1 MRSGGACSP
10 AGATRGADAFGS
22 YHPALVFTF
31 FACAIVLGMFVRN
44 PAFLAVTVVFSG
56 LYYAVL
62 AGRRSLRMLAGMVAL
77 FIAIA
82 VLNPLFNTRGDV
94 VLFTYF
100 DRPYT
105 LEALAYGAQTAALL
119 VGMLLWFSCYNIVMT
134 SDKFTYLF
142 GRMAPSVTLVFTMV
156 LRLIP
161 AYRRKIDE
169 LAAARSGIGR
179 SLSVGTL
186 SERVGGASAIL
197 SALTS
202 WALEGGMS
210 TADSMRS
217 RGFGQARRTAYARYR
232 FTARDGALLAC
243 MALLAAISV
252 GAIAGGFASADFA
265 SLAIAPASGPISAGA
280 GAAPDPISL
289 MIRSI
294 PDPISACGL
303 VAYSAFMALPSAIT
317 IGERL
322 LWHISLSN
330 S

>member
-1 MRSGGACSP
+1 MSPWLWAGIAVVAACALAALGVYRARLARKDDQAEANQSGLAALARP
-10 AGATRGADAFGS
+10 RAQRGAQTRS
-22 YHPALVFTF
+22 VRYHPALVFTF

-44 PAFLAVTVVFSG
+44 PAFLAATSVFSG

-77 FIAIA
+77 FIAVA

-105 LEALAYGAQTAALL
+105 LEALAYGVQTAALL

-161 AYRRKIDE
+161 AYHRKIDE
-169 LAAARSGIGR
+169 FAAARSGIGR
-179 SLSVGTL
+179 SPSVGTL
-186 SERVGGASAIL
+186 SERIEGASAIL

-243 MALLAAISV
+243 MALLAAISIA
-252 GAIAGGFASADFA
+252 AIAARVCKRGLRLPYCRAGVRLPLGGSW
-265 SLAIAPASGPISAGA
+265 GG
-280 GAAPDPISL
+280 
-289 MIRSI
+289 
-294 PDPISACGL
+294 
-303 VAYSAFMALPSAIT
+303 
-317 IGERL
+317 
-322 LWHISLSN
+322 H
-330 S
+330 

>member
-1 MRSGGACSP
+1 MRSDGACSR
-10 AGATRGADAFGS
+10 AGATRGADAFGA
-22 YHPALVFTF
+22 YHPALGFSF

-44 PAFLAVTVVFSG
+44 PAFLAATVVFSG

-62 AGRRSLRMLAGMVAL
+62 AGKRSLHMFAGM
-77 FIAIA
+77 A
-82 VLNPLFNTRGDV
+82 VLFMVVSLVNPLFNTRGDV

-142 GRMAPSVTLVFTMV
+142 GRMAPSVTLVLTMV
-156 LRLIP
+156 LRLVP
-161 AYRRKIDE
+161 TYRRKIDE

-179 SLSVGTL
+179 SPAAGKLSQRI
-186 SERVGGASAIL
+186 EGASAIL

-202 WALEGGMS
+202 WALEAGVS

-217 RGFGQARRTAYARYR
+217 RGFGQTRRTAYARYR
-232 FTARDGALLAC
+232 FTRRDGVLLAC
-243 MALLAAISV
+243 MAVLVAISV
-252 GAIAGGFASADFA
+252 AAIAGGFASADFA
-265 SLAIAPASGPISAGA
+265 SLTIAPASGPTSAGA
-280 GAAPDPISL
+280 HAAPDPISL
-289 MIRSI
+289 MIGSV

-303 VAYSAFMALPSAIT
+303 VAYSVFMALPSAIT

>member
-1 MRSGGACSP
+1 MRSGGACPP
-10 AGATRGADAFGS
+10 AGTAKGADAFGA
-22 YHPALVFTF
+22 YHPALGFSF

-44 PAFLAVTVVFSG
+44 PAFLAATVVFSG
-56 LYYAVL
+56 IYYAVL
-62 AGRRSLRMLAGMVAL
+62 AGRRSLRMFAGM
-77 FIAIA
+77 A
-82 VLNPLFNTRGDV
+82 VLFTVVTLVNPLFNTRGDI

-105 LEALAYGAQTAALL
+105 LEAFAY
-119 VGMLLWFSCYNIVMT
+119 GMLLWFSCYNIVMT

-142 GRMAPSVTLVFTMV
+142 GRMAPSVTFVFTMV
-156 LRLIP
+156 LRLVP
-161 AYRRKIDE
+161 TYRRKIDE

-179 SLSVGTL
+179 SPAAGKLSQRI
-186 SERVGGASAIL
+186 EGASAIL

-202 WALEGGMS
+202 WALEGGVS

-217 RGFGQARRTAYARYR
+217 RGFGQARRTAYVRYR
-232 FTARDGALLAC
+232 FTRRDGVLLAC
-243 MALLAAISV
+243 MAVLVAISV
-252 GAIAGGFASADFA
+252 AAIAGGFASADFT
-265 SLAIAPASGPISAGA
+265 SLTIAPTSGLTSAGVH
-280 GAAPDPISL
+280 AAPDLVSL
-289 MIRSI
+289 MMGAV

>member
-1 MRSGGACSP
+1 MRSSGACPP
-10 AGATRGADAFGS
+10 AGAARGADAFGA
-22 YHPALVFTF
+22 YHPALGFSF

-44 PAFLAVTVVFSG
+44 PAFLAATVVFSG
-56 LYYAVL
+56 LYYTVL
-62 AGRRSLRMLAGMVAL
+62 AGRRSLRMFAGM
-77 FIAIA
+77 A
-82 VLNPLFNTRGDV
+82 VLFTVVTLVNPLFNTRGDV

-119 VGMLLWFSCYNIVMT
+119 VGMLLWLSCYNIVMT

-156 LRLIP
+156 LRLVP
-161 AYRRKIDE
+161 TYRRKIDE

-179 SLSVGTL
+179 SPAAGKLL
-186 SERVGGASAIL
+186 QRVGQASAIL
-197 SALTS
+197 SALAS
-202 WALEGGMS
+202 WALEGGVS

-243 MALLAAISV
+243 MAVLVAISV
-252 GAIAGGFASADFA
+252 AAIAGGFASADFA
-265 SLAIAPASGPISAGA
+265 SQDIAPASGFATA
-280 GAAPDPISL
+280 EVHAAPDPVLL
-289 MIRSI
+289 MMGAV
-294 PDPISACGL
+294 PDPVSACGL
-303 VAYSAFMALPSAIT
+303 IAYSAFMALPSAIT
-317 IGERL
+317 IGERF

>member
-1 MRSGGACSP
+1 MRSGSACPP
-10 AGATRGADAFGS
+10 AGTVRDADAFGA
-22 YHPALVFTF
+22 YHPALGFSF

-44 PAFLAVTVVFSG
+44 PAFLAATVVFSG

-62 AGRRSLRMLAGMVAL
+62 AGRRSLRMFAGMAVLFAVVAL
-77 FIAIA
+77 
-82 VLNPLFNTRGDV
+82 VNPLFNTRGDI

-156 LRLIP
+156 LRLVP
-161 AYRRKIDE
+161 TYRRKIDE

-179 SLSVGTL
+179 SPAVGKL

-232 FTARDGALLAC
+232 FAARDGALLAC

-289 MIRSI
+289 MIGSV

>member
-1 MRSGGACSP
+1 MRSGGACPP
-10 AGATRGADAFGS
+10 AGTARGADTFGA
-22 YHPALVFTF
+22 YHPALGFSF
-31 FACAIVLGMFVRN
+31 FACAIALGMFVRN
-44 PAFLAVTVVFSG
+44 PMFLAATVVFSG

-62 AGRRSLRMLAGMVAL
+62 AGRRSLRMFAGM
-77 FIAIA
+77 A
-82 VLNPLFNTRGDV
+82 VLFAVVTLVNPLFNTRGDV

-105 LEALAYGAQTAALL
+105 LEAIAYGAQTAALL

-156 LRLIP
+156 LRLVP
-161 AYRRKIDE
+161 TYRRKIDE

-179 SLSVGTL
+179 SPAVGTF
-186 SERVGGASAIL
+186 SQRIGGASAVL
-197 SALTS
+197 SALAS
-202 WALEGGMS
+202 WALEGGVS

-243 MALLAAISV
+243 MAVLVAVSV
-252 GAIAGGFASADFA
+252 AAIAGGFASANFA
-265 SLAIAPASGPISAGA
+265 SQDIAPASGFATAGA
-280 GAAPDPISL
+280 GATPDPVSL
-289 MIRSI
+289 MMGAL
-294 PDPISACGL
+294 PDPVSACGL
-303 VAYSAFMALPSAIT
+303 VAYSTFMALPSAIT

-322 LWHISLSN
+322 IWHISLSN

>member
-1 MRSGGACSP
+1 M
-10 AGATRGADAFGS
+10 
-22 YHPALVFTF
+22 
-31 FACAIVLGMFVRN
+31 
-44 PAFLAVTVVFSG
+44 
-56 LYYAVL
+56 
-62 AGRRSLRMLAGMVAL
+62 
-77 FIAIA
+77 
-82 VLNPLFNTRGDV
+82 LNPLFNTRGDV

-105 LEALAYGAQTAALL
+105 LEALAFGVQTAALL

-161 AYRRKIDE
+161 AYHRKIDE

-179 SLSVGTL
+179 SPAVGKL

-197 SALTS
+197 SAFTS

-243 MALLAAISV
+243 MALLAAISIA
-252 GAIAGGFASADFA
+252 AIAGGFASADFV
-265 SLAIAPASGPISAGA
+265 SLAVAPASGPISAGA
-280 GAAPDPISL
+280 GAGPDPISL
-289 MIRSI
+289 MIGSV
-294 PDPISACGL
+294 PDPVAACGL

-322 LWHISLSN
+322 LWHISL
-330 S
+330 

>member
-10 AGATRGADAFGS
+10 AGATRGSDAFGS
-22 YHPALVFTF
+22 YHPALVFSF

-44 PAFLAVTVVFSG
+44 PAFLAATVVFSG
-56 LYYAVL
+56 LYYTVL
-62 AGRRSLRMLAGMVAL
+62 AGKRSLRMLAGMVAL
-77 FIAIA
+77 FIAVA

-105 LEALAYGAQTAALL
+105 LEALVFGVQTA
-119 VGMLLWFSCYNIVMT
+119 GMLLWFSCYNIVMT

-161 AYRRKIDE
+161 AYHRKIDE

-179 SLSVGTL
+179 SPAVGKL

-252 GAIAGGFASADFA
+252 AAIAGGFASADFVSFA
-265 SLAIAPASGPISAGA
+265 VAPASGPISAGA
-280 GAAPDPISL
+280 GAVPDPISL
-289 MIRSI
+289 MIGSVS
-294 PDPISACGL
+294 DPVAACGL

>member
-10 AGATRGADAFGS
+10 AGATSGAGAFGS

-56 LYYAVL
+56 LYYTVL
-62 AGRRSLRMLAGMVAL
+62 AGKRSLRMLAGMVAL
-77 FIAIA
+77 FIAVA

-105 LEALAYGAQTAALL
+105 LEALAFGVQTAALL

-161 AYRRKIDE
+161 AYHRKIDE
-169 LAAARSGIGR
+169 LAAARSGIGC
-179 SLSVGTL
+179 SPAVGKL

-202 WALEGGMS
+202 WALEGGHVDGRLHAQPRLRPGEAHCLRALS
-210 TADSMRS
+210 LHRARWGAPCVHGVARCDLGRGDCRRVCKRGLRFPYCRAGVWPHLGRS
-217 RGFGQARRTAYARYR
+217 W
-232 FTARDGALLAC
+232 
-243 MALLAAISV
+243 
-252 GAIAGGFASADFA
+252 
-265 SLAIAPASGPISAGA
+265 SG
-280 GAAPDPISL
+280 
-289 MIRSI
+289 
-294 PDPISACGL
+294 
-303 VAYSAFMALPSAIT
+303 T
-317 IGERL
+317 
-322 LWHISLSN
+322 
-330 S
+330 

>member
-1 MRSGGACSP
+1 MRSGGACPP
-10 AGATRGADAFGS
+10 AGTAKGADAFGA
-22 YHPALVFTF
+22 YHPALGFSF

-44 PAFLAVTVVFSG
+44 PAFLAATVVLSG

-62 AGRRSLRMLAGMVAL
+62 AGRRSLRMLAGMAVLFTVVAL
-77 FIAIA
+77 
-82 VLNPLFNTRGDV
+82 VNPLFNTRGDV

-105 LEALAYGAQTAALL
+105 LEALAFGVQTAALL

-161 AYRRKIDE
+161 AYHRKIDE

-179 SLSVGTL
+179 SPAIGKLSQRI
-186 SERVGGASAIL
+186 EEASAIL

-202 WALEGGMS
+202 WALEGGVS

-232 FTARDGALLAC
+232 FTGRDGVLLAC

-252 GAIAGGFASADFA
+252 AAIAGGFASADFA
-265 SLAIAPASGPISAGA
+265 SLAIAPASGPISAEA
-280 GAAPDPISL
+280 GAAPDPVSL
-289 MIRSI
+289 MIGSV
-294 PDPISACGL
+294 PDPISACGF

-322 LWHISLSN
+322 IWHISLSN

>member
-77 FIAIA
+77 FIAVA

-105 LEALAYGAQTAALL
+105 LEALAYGVQTAALL

-161 AYRRKIDE
+161 AYRAQPVGRDA
-169 LAAARSGIGR
+169 LGAHRGGIGD
-179 SLSVGTL
+179 SL
-186 SERVGGASAIL
+186 GAHV
-197 SALTS
+197 
-202 WALEGGMS
+202 
-210 TADSMRS
+210 
-217 RGFGQARRTAYARYR
+217 
-232 FTARDGALLAC
+232 
-243 MALLAAISV
+243 V
-252 GAIAGGFASADFA
+252 GA
-265 SLAIAPASGPISAGA
+265 
-280 GAAPDPISL
+280 
-289 MIRSI
+289 
-294 PDPISACGL
+294 
-303 VAYSAFMALPSAIT
+303 
-317 IGERL
+317 
-322 LWHISLSN
+322 
-330 S
+330 

>member
-1 MRSGGACSP
+1 
-10 AGATRGADAFGS
+10 
-22 YHPALVFTF
+22 
-31 FACAIVLGMFVRN
+31 
-44 PAFLAVTVVFSG
+44 
-56 LYYAVL
+56 
-62 AGRRSLRMLAGMVAL
+62 
-77 FIAIA
+77 
-82 VLNPLFNTRGDV
+82 
-94 VLFTYF
+94 
-100 DRPYT
+100 
-105 LEALAYGAQTAALL
+105 
-119 VGMLLWFSCYNIVMT
+119 MT

-156 LRLIP
+156 LRLVP
-161 AYRRKIDE
+161 AYHRKIDE

-179 SLSVGTL
+179 SPSVGTL

-280 GAAPDPISL
+280 GAATDPVSL
-289 MIRSI
+289 MIRSV

-303 VAYSAFMALPSAIT
+303 VAYSTFMALPSAIT
-317 IGERL
+317 IGERI

>member
-1 MRSGGACSP
+1 MSSDDACPP
-10 AGATRGADAFGS
+10 AGAVRGAEAFGA
-22 YHPALVFTF
+22 YHPALGFSF
-31 FACAIVLGMFVRN
+31 FACAIALGMFVRN
-44 PAFLAVTVVFSG
+44 PAFLAATVVLSG

-62 AGRRSLRMLAGMVAL
+62 AGRRSLRMFAGM
-77 FIAIA
+77 A
-82 VLNPLFNTRGDV
+82 VLFAVVTLVNPLFNTRGDV

-105 LEALAYGAQTAALL
+105 LEAIAYGAQTAALL

-156 LRLIP
+156 LRLVP
-161 AYRRKIDE
+161 TYRRKIDE

-179 SLSVGTL
+179 SPAAGKLL
-186 SERVGGASAIL
+186 QRVGQASAIL
-197 SALTS
+197 SALAS
-202 WALEGGMS
+202 WALEGGVS

-243 MALLAAISV
+243 MAVLVAISV
-252 GAIAGGFASADFA
+252 AAIAGGFASADFA
-265 SLAIAPASGPISAGA
+265 SQDIAPASGFATA
-280 GAAPDPISL
+280 EVHAAPDPVLL
-289 MIRSI
+289 MMGAV
-294 PDPISACGL
+294 PDPVSACGL
-303 VAYSAFMALPSAIT
+303 VAYSTFMALPTAIT

-322 LWHISLSN
+322 IWHISLSN

>member
-1 MRSGGACSP
+1 MRSGGACPPS
-10 AGATRGADAFGS
+10 GAARGADAFGA
-22 YHPALVFTF
+22 YHPALGFSF

-44 PAFLAVTVVFSG
+44 PAFLAATVVFSG

-62 AGRRSLRMLAGMVAL
+62 AGRRSLRMFAGMAVLFAVVAL
-77 FIAIA
+77 
-82 VLNPLFNTRGDV
+82 VNPLFNTRGDI

-119 VGMLLWFSCYNIVMT
+119 VGMLLWFSCYKIVMT

-156 LRLIP
+156 LRLVP
-161 AYRRKIDE
+161 TYRRKIDE

-179 SLSVGTL
+179 SPAVGTL
-186 SERVGGASAIL
+186 SERVGGASAVL
-197 SALTS
+197 SALSS

-232 FTARDGALLAC
+232 FTERDGALLAC
-243 MALLAAISV
+243 MALLAAISIA
-252 GAIAGGFASADFA
+252 AIAGGFASADFA
-265 SLAIAPASGPISAGA
+265 SLAIAPASGPVSAGA

-289 MIRSI
+289 MIGSV

-303 VAYSAFMALPSAIT
+303 VAYSVFMALPSAIT

>member
-22 YHPALVFTF
+22 YHPALGFSF
-31 FACAIVLGMFVRN
+31 FACAIALGMFVRN
-44 PAFLAVTVVFSG
+44 PAFLAATVVFSG

-62 AGRRSLRMLAGMVAL
+62 AGRRSLRMLAGMAVLFTVVAL
-77 FIAIA
+77 
-82 VLNPLFNTRGDV
+82 VNPLLNTRGDV

-105 LEALAYGAQTAALL
+105 LEALTFGVQTAALL
-119 VGMLLWFSCYNIVMT
+119 VGMLLWFSCCNIVMT

-156 LRLIP
+156 LHLVP
-161 AYRRKIDE
+161 TYRRKIDE

-179 SLSVGTL
+179 SPAIGMLSKRI
-186 SERVGGASAIL
+186 EGASAIL

-202 WALEGGMS
+202 WALEGGVS

-252 GAIAGGFASADFA
+252 AAIAGGFASADFA
-265 SLAIAPASGPISAGA
+265 SLAIAPASGPVSAGA

-289 MIRSI
+289 MIGSV

-322 LWHISLSN
+322 LWRISLSN

>member
-1 MRSGGACSP
+1 MRSGGACPP
-10 AGATRGADAFGS
+10 AGTARGADTFGA
-22 YHPALVFTF
+22 YHPALGFSF
-31 FACAIVLGMFVRN
+31 FACAIALGMFVRN
-44 PAFLAVTVVFSG
+44 PMFLAATVVFSG

-62 AGRRSLRMLAGMVAL
+62 AGRRSLRMFAGM
-77 FIAIA
+77 A
-82 VLNPLFNTRGDV
+82 VLFAVVTLVNPLFNTRGNF
-94 VLFTYF
+94 VLLTYF

-156 LRLIP
+156 LRLVP
-161 AYRRKIDE
+161 TYRRKIDE

-179 SLSVGTL
+179 SPAVGTL
-186 SERVGGASAIL
+186 SQRVGQASAVL
-197 SALTS
+197 SALAS
-202 WALEGGMS
+202 WALEGGVS

-232 FTARDGALLAC
+232 FTRRDGVLLAC
-243 MALLAAISV
+243 MAVLVAISV
-252 GAIAGGFASADFA
+252 EAIAGGFASADFT
-265 SLAIAPASGPISAGA
+265 SLTIAPTSGPTSAGA
-280 GAAPDPISL
+280 HAAPGPVSL
-289 MIRSI
+289 MMGAL
-294 PDPISACGL
+294 PDPVSACGL
-303 VAYSAFMALPSAIT
+303 VAYSTFMALPSAIT

-322 LWHISLSN
+322 IWHISLSN

>member
-44 PAFLAVTVVFSG
+44 PAFLAATVVFSG

-77 FIAIA
+77 FIAVA

-105 LEALAYGAQTAALL
+105 LEALAFGVQTAALL

-179 SLSVGTL
+179 SPSVGTL

-243 MALLAAISV
+243 MALLE
-252 GAIAGGFASADFA
+252 
-265 SLAIAPASGPISAGA
+265 
-280 GAAPDPISL
+280 
-289 MIRSI
+289 
-294 PDPISACGL
+294 
-303 VAYSAFMALPSAIT
+303 
-317 IGERL
+317 IGRA
-322 LWHISLSN
+322 HV
-330 S
+330 